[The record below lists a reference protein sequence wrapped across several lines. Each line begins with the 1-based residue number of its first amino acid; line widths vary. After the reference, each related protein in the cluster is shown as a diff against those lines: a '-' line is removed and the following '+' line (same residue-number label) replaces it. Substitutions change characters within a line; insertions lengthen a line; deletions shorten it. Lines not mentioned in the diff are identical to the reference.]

1 MAAGNRMERAY
12 ALFGENIKY
21 LEGAKTKR
29 MHVYVDE
36 ASNEKIRESC
46 EKYGISISEYV
57 IYTALSFDLS
67 NVLESINKALNKTNE
82 LAKQRK
88 IDVNDIEGKG
98 EKEMGRVSTTGQ
110 TNKTESSQLNLRIT
124 PEAFEEIKRRAT
136 ALSMSISDYIVFTT
150 THFDIMDIAKKVDE
164 INSKLDKIVE
174 SENSN

>member
-29 MHVYVDE
+29 MHVYVSE
-36 ASNEKIRESC
+36 TSNKKIRELC
-46 EKYGISISEYV
+46 EKYDISISEYV

-67 NVLESINKALNKTNE
+67 NVLNSICEALSKTNT
-82 LAKQRK
+82 LASQYKV
-88 IDVNDIEGKG
+88 DVSNIKGKG
-98 EKEMGRVSTTGQ
+98 EKRMSKMPTTDI
-110 TNKTESSQLNLRIT
+110 NKIGSSQLNLRIT
-124 PEAFEEIKRRAT
+124 PEAFDEIKRRAAT
-136 ALSMSISDYIVFTT
+136 LSMSISDYIVFTT

-164 INSKLDKIVE
+164 INSKLDKIIE